1 VVDVL
6 HVDLKGRAIVK
17 VVDTSGKVYFDKV
30 VDGSVNLDF
39 SEFVR
44 GTYFVIVNGNF
55 YKIFVAV

>member
-1 VVDVL
+1 
-6 HVDLKGRAIVK
+6 LKGRAIVK

-30 VDGSVNLDF
+30 VDGSVDLDF

-55 YKIFVAV
+55 YKILVAV